1 MNNSGGADKMLHS
14 LESTNYL
21 KTDKKNF
28 VLFEFAKEKR
38 TIAIMHQYT

>member
-1 MNNSGGADKMLHS
+1 MLHS